1 MPVHWVEEKKKEKE
15 RMRAKEAATAAAAL
29 LEAIERKCWQVAKSL
44 RRMRREMVLLSLTN
58 YDNGQD

>member
-1 MPVHWVEEKKKEKE
+1 MPVHWVEEKENE

-44 RRMRREMVLLSLTN
+44 RKMGRERIAHWTLIDKL
-58 YDNGQD
+58 